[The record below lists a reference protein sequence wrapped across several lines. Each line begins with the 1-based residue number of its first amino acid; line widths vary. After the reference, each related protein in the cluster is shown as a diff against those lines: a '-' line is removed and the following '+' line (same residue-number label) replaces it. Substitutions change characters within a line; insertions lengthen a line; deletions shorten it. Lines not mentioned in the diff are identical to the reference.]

1 MSRLTTEL
9 FIEPRIVRE
18 NIIQLKNKIDASSKF
33 MAIIKS
39 DAYGH
44 ILPMIVK
51 DIDDLVD
58 GYGVVRLE
66 EAMELR
72 KISNKKIL
80 LMQGVYSRED
90 LKESIA
96 NALDLVIHNSHQF
109 EIITGTVA
117 MDDYYAEL
125 IYSTQY
131 TEYHGT
137 QYAVIATGD
146 FNGNY

>member
-9 FIEPRIVRE
+9 FIEPKIVRE

-109 EIITGTVA
+109 EIIKTLNP
-117 MDDYYAEL
+117 D
-125 IYSTQY
+125 
-131 TEYHGT
+131 
-137 QYAVIATGD
+137 
-146 FNGNY
+146 

>member
-9 FIEPRIVRE
+9 FIEPKIVRE

-44 ILPMIVK
+44 ILPNIVK

-66 EAMELR
+66 EAIELR

-80 LMQGVYSRED
+80 LMQGVYSKED
-90 LKESIA
+90 LKESIS
-96 NALDLVIHNSHQF
+96 NSLDLVIHNSHQF
-109 EIITGTVA
+109 KIVK
-117 MDDYYAEL
+117 DDNYFKCTFLNLY
-125 IYSTQY
+125 
-131 TEYHGT
+131 
-137 QYAVIATGD
+137 VIPDYMRFETLTLL
-146 FNGNY
+146 

>member
-9 FIEPRIVRE
+9 FIEPKIVRE

-44 ILPMIVK
+44 ILPNIVK

-66 EAMELR
+66 EAIELR
-72 KISNKKIL
+72 KYQIKDFINARSL
-80 LMQGVYSRED
+80 FQED
-90 LKESIA
+90 LKESIS
-96 NALDLVIHNSHQF
+96 NFRSC
-109 EIITGTVA
+109 
-117 MDDYYAEL
+117 
-125 IYSTQY
+125 YS
-131 TEYHGT
+131 
-137 QYAVIATGD
+137 
-146 FNGNY
+146 

>member
-9 FIEPRIVRE
+9 LIEPNIVRE
-18 NIIQLKNKIDASSKF
+18 NIAQLKNKINNSSNF

-44 ILPMIVK
+44 ILPNIVN

-66 EAMELR
+66 EAIELR

-80 LMQGVYSRED
+80 LMQGVYS
-90 LKESIA
+90 LS
-96 NALDLVIHNSHQF
+96 LIH
-109 EIITGTVA
+109 I
-117 MDDYYAEL
+117 
-125 IYSTQY
+125 
-131 TEYHGT
+131 
-137 QYAVIATGD
+137 
-146 FNGNY
+146 